1 MLASA
6 GETPSP
12 IDAIATVDHF
22 GLSARCERAA
32 DYHIGAVGIEAV
44 EALAGEERQE
54 HRRFA
59 SDHDDP
65 SGRAVG
71 RRQRLDDFHAGGHTD
86 VETAVTLRHEHAKAS
101 RSLELRHQIEGK

>member
-6 GETPSP
+6 RETPSP
-12 IDAIATVDHF
+12 TDAIGAVDDF
-22 GLSARCERAA
+22 GLAARCERAA
-32 DYHIGAVGIEAV
+32 DYHVGTVGV
-44 EALAGEERQE
+44 EVVEVLAGEECQE

-65 SGRAVG
+65 SRRAIG
-71 RRQRLDDFHAGGHTD
+71 CRQRLDDFHAGGNVD

-101 RSLELRHQIEGK
+101 CRPELR